1 MSRKP
6 MMKVLAALAFTAGAL
21 VLGTGVAHADDD
33 SDYISNLK
41 QHGLQPSS
49 GTSESDWAAGAI
61 KAAHDICG
69 MAASGTSRD
78 GIKAH
83 YTAKH
88 PENASTVNA
97 TVDAAV
103 STYCPQYW

>member
-1 MSRKP
+1 
-6 MMKVLAALAFTAGAL
+6 MKVVVAIAFTLAAL
-21 VLGTGVAHADDD
+21 VLGTGVAHADAD
-33 SDYISNLK
+33 SDYLNNLK
-41 QHGLQPSS
+41 SHGLQPSP

-69 MAASGTSRD
+69 LAASGTSRD

-88 PENASTVNA
+88 PDNASTVSA

-103 STYCPQYW
+103 ATYCPQYW